1 MRGWRPQL
9 GARSRRGLIH
19 IKAPTAASRY
29 SWLTTMKTNAILTYT
44 IAIATLFL
52 TGCGKSDASAPAKAS
67 APAPAAAATNTPNNG
82 RAITFT
88 ANDAMKF
95 NIVELRATPGEALAV
110 TLKNLGTMPKF
121 SMGHNWVLLVQGT
134 NPEDFVAAGAEAP
147 TTDYVPAKFKDA
159 IVAHTKLLGPN
170 ESDTVTFNAPTT
182 PGRHIFLCS
191 FPGHFQVGMK
201 GVLII
206 E

>member
-1 MRGWRPQL
+1 MHFRHLALLPVL
-9 GARSRRGLIH
+9 LMALV
-19 IKAPTAASRY
+19 
-29 SWLTTMKTNAILTYT
+29 
-44 IAIATLFL
+44 
-52 TGCGKSDASAPAKAS
+52 GCGKPDSKPSTAPGKPAS
-67 APAPAAAATNTPNNG
+67 G
-82 RAITFT
+82 RPIEIT
-88 ANDAMKF
+88 ANDKMQFGVAE
-95 NIVELRATPGEALAV
+95 IRAKPGEALSV
-110 TLKNLGTMPKF
+110 TLLNIGTMPKF